1 MRDSH
6 VQTTGDNIMRNTYT
20 ITSGADTIETA
31 TNLPGAIDIARAFCK
46 VAANAGREIIIFNT
60 AKENVFHAV
69 SVKHS
74 TGKMVMMMKDKFERA
89 QKKHAA
95 VTARRNEYDKGLVER
110 KEARAAKKAAI
121 AANKETR
128 QQVRDNNA
136 KITELYAQI
145 HQVHLEASKKKHA
158 FLKAFNTVKAKE
170 HVEVEALKAQIEALM
185 NENKLCKNNIN
196 VAANVSQDVPGDTEC
211 VF

>member
-1 MRDSH
+1 M
-6 VQTTGDNIMRNTYT
+6 NTYT
-20 ITSGADTIETA
+20 ITSAADKIETA
-31 TNLPGAIDIARAFCK
+31 TNLPGAIKIARAFCK
-46 VAANAGREIIIFNT
+46 VAANAGREIIIFN
-60 AKENVFHAV
+60 AANENVFHAV

-74 TGKMVMMMKDKFERA
+74 TGKMVMMMHDKFERV

-145 HQVHLEASKKKHA
+145 HQVHQEASKKKHA

-170 HVEVEALKAQIEALM
+170 HAEVEALKALIKALM

-196 VAANVSQDVPGDTEC
+196 VAANVSQELPENTEC